1 MHQPIREGLEAYLSG
16 ERAAPQ
22 LAEFHA
28 HLSHCAEC
36 RASVEAMTQ
45 QSQLLKSI
53 RPEQSLDPTP
63 GFYAR
68 VLDRIESQRSD
79 SFWSIFLEPMFG
91 KRFGYAAFAV
101 FLILS
106 GVALVGGQES
116 VSASSSTPEAVL
128 ATHSMAYP
136 PAPGLDQQHDRD
148 VVFAKLA
155 SWSDG
160 QQVDIL
166 VASE

>member
-16 ERAAPQ
+16 ERATPQ
-22 LAEFHA
+22 LAEFNA

-45 QSQLLKSI
+45 QSQLLQSM
-53 RPEQSLDPTP
+53 RPEQPFDPTP

-68 VLDRIESQRSD
+68 VLERIESQGSD

-106 GVALVGGQES
+106 GVALVGGQDS
-116 VSASSSTPEAVL
+116 VSASSTPEAVL
-128 ATHSMAYP
+128 ATHAMAYP

-160 QQVDIL
+160 QQAEIL